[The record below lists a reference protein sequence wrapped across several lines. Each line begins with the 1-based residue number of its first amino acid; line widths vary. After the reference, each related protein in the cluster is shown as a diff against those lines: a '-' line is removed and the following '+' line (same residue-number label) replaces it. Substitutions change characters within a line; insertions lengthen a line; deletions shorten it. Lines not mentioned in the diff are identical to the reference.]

1 MKRNIRILLPIL
13 ACLFLFS
20 CELDNYDAPN
30 SSIFGKIIDQDGE
43 AVQSDASGQGVTI
56 TYIEKGDFT
65 SPVRQAMRLMTDG
78 TYRNDAVFSGTYDIV
93 IRDANFLN
101 IDTLKNYVINPG
113 KNELDFTVQPYIK
126 ITNLKLEKVDNKV
139 VAKFNL
145 KTLGNNATR
154 VDRIQLFAYLDKV
167 VGFGAKFT
175 TVPSTAGLL
184 VLNKAPGIDEEFM
197 LDLDLSTQGDTFSK
211 YPTSTQFWF
220 RVGALVVKADASAG
234 SNPKWNY
241 SEPVQIA
248 VNQ

>member
-1 MKRNIRILLPIL
+1 MKRNIRILLQIV

-30 SSIFGKIIDQDGE
+30 SSIFGKIVDQDGE
-43 AVQSDASGQGVTI
+43 AVQSDATAQGVTI
-56 TYIEKGDFT
+56 TYIEQGDFT
-65 SPVRQAMRLMTDG
+65 SPIKQTMRLTTDG

-93 IRDANFLN
+93 IRDANFVN
-101 IDTLKNYVINPG
+101 TDTLKNYIINPG
-113 KNELDFTVQPYIK
+113 QNELNFTVQPYIK
-126 ITNLKLEKVDNKV
+126 ITDLNLEKVGTKV
-139 VAKFNL
+139 VAKFKL
-145 KTLGNNATR
+145 KTLGNNVTR
-154 VDRIQLFAYLDKV
+154 VERIQLFAYLDKV

-175 TVPSTAGLL
+175 TVPATAGLL
-184 VLNKAPGIDEEFM
+184 VLNKAPGINEEFR
-197 LDLDLSTQGDTFSK
+197 LELDLSTQGDTFSK

-241 SEPVQIA
+241 SVPVQLA